1 MQRRRCSTGFPF
13 AEGKTEAGP
22 EGPASALNR
31 WQGRPLT
38 RSAVGVQCRLR
49 QAPPPYSGCWI
60 PNEERMNQYQSGVV
74 EFDEEDEDRNRRCG
88 TRGRRSRAT
97 A

>member
-1 MQRRRCSTGFPF
+1 MTGFPF

-22 EGPASALNR
+22 EGPASALLKTGKGVR
-31 WQGRPLT
+31 WRGRLLGS
-38 RSAVGVQCRLR
+38 SAGCAR
-49 QAPPPYSGCWI
+49 APPPYSGCWI

-74 EFDEEDEDRNRRCG
+74 EFDEEDEDRNRRRG